1 MRFGLENS
9 DQYTIDEMGKT
20 FGLTLERVRQIE
32 KVEINKIRE
41 SKIGKQLIA

>member
-9 DQYTIDEMGKT
+9 NQYTLDERGKT
-20 FGLTLERVRQIE
+20 FGLTLERIRQIE

>member
-9 DQYTIDEMGKT
+9 NQYTLDEMGKML
-20 FGLTLERVRQIE
+20 GITLERIRQIE

-41 SKIGKQLIA
+41 SEIGKQLIA